1 MNKKPKQI
9 KKELSQEEQIKQ
21 LEQENL
27 YLKAENEY
35 LKKLRAV
42 VKQREKRPLK
52 KKQKVFLCYRLNIH

>member
-35 LKKLRAV
+35 LK
-42 VKQREKRPLK
+42 
-52 KKQKVFLCYRLNIH
+52 N